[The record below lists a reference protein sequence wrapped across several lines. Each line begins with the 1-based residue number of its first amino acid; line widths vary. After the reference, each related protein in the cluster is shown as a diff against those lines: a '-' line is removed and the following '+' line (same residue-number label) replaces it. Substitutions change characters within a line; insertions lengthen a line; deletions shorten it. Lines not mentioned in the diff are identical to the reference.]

1 MLGDALKEFD
11 LALDDLSSIFDFA
24 RLAIRLR
31 PRLNSMLNWAS
42 MSAEEKSLANDF
54 LKQRNADES
63 LLYRGMVIS
72 LAGAFEQFI
81 RRILRDSVLAMSGN
95 GANYDLLDEGIK
107 KENLYRTGLALGTIH
122 EPLDY
127 LELNYESLAKNLGTC
142 FGGSPKASLN
152 ADAFTIF
159 LSIISPKH
167 LEEAL
172 RRIGLSLNWDDL
184 GKVQEVQTALN
195 RKGTRD
201 TAKAVEAQ
209 LKQFGKMR
217 NKIAHSGSSG
227 LVISE
232 SDFERLLQFFRAF
245 GRTLTKVVETGLSKH
260 IARKTK

>member
-1 MLGDALKEFD
+1 MLADALKEFD

-31 PRLNSMLNWAS
+31 PRLSGMLSWAS
-42 MSAEEKSLANDF
+42 MGAEEKSLVDNF
-54 LKQRNADES
+54 LNQRSADES
-63 LLYRGMVIS
+63 LLYRGMLIS

-95 GANYDLLDEGIK
+95 GANYDLLEEGIK
-107 KENLYRTGLALGTIH
+107 KENFYRTGLALGTIH

-142 FGGSPKASLN
+142 FGGSSKALLN
-152 ADAFTIF
+152 ADAFAIF

-172 RRIGLSLNWDDL
+172 RRIGLSLNWDDF
-184 GKVQEVQTALN
+184 GKVEEVQTALN

-227 LVISE
+227 LVVTE
-232 SDFERLLQFFRAF
+232 LDFDRLLQFFRAF
-245 GRTLTKVVETGLSKH
+245 GRTLTMVVETDLSKRV
-260 IARKTK
+260 AKQKK